1 MKIKSWFNPRS
12 LAFECWLI
20 FLVCVGA
27 YLANGRTISNRDTFP
42 NTMLAFNWIF
52 NHQPHFDS
60 FRDTYLL
67 NKAVWFFTESFSGH
81 LTSVYPIGVAI
92 VTFPFY
98 VIFSIIVWFNSI
110 THDTL
115 LHIGVASPDI
125 TRAIFEPTR
134 LFFEKLAAT
143 FITSIAVV
151 IFYIS
156 TNLKFNKSIC
166 LILTFVYAFAT
177 QSWVTGSQ
185 ALWQQSAA
193 NLVVCSILLCLLKA
207 NRSQGKNRKFL
218 LFLTGICCGL
228 IVSIRPT
235 DVLFAIAAIIYV
247 IVTYRRESVFLC
259 LGLPSVLLSVGWNF
273 YYFGTFLLG
282 GYSTQTNLYSFTA
295 DQFVRS
301 FLGLLVS
308 PSHGFFV
315 FSPVMLFAIPGAFQV
330 FKRRSER
337 DEKLLLCLTIAGV
350 ALFLNYCFFSV
361 WWGGWTYGCRF
372 MVDPLSIFCFLIGYP
387 LTTHIKKVS
396 EGKKRL
402 FNSGFVCFLTL
413 MMVSTSVEI
422 VGAFT
427 LATGDSNWFAI
438 PEVID
443 TKASIGI
450 SRLWSF
456 RDSPI
461 ERGTRTLLHRLNC
474 SSADSLSYIKGL
486 DGKIKQVRLA
496 DQQTPLT
503 LLSGASGSSVL
514 VQVDLQNTGVSQWSS
529 YKRGFGAG
537 TMLVKTQFY
546 DGEGAIVKEEQL
558 YVLGSPRQ
566 GELTQASGSITL
578 PTNLGTYRLVLSL
591 ASAKEFTKD
600 SDHSYKLQVNVDPK
614 EQIFSQKFSD
624 VRVPKIVPA
633 GKIFNVFVIAQS
645 YSNFIWATNLKA
657 STNKANNPVTF
668 SYRWLNSKG
677 AFEVYQGEQTRIP
690 WSVSYNR
697 NLFYNIW
704 NNVGINTPV
713 KAPDRPGDY
722 ILRLT
727 MVQEGVG
734 WFDEKGAKPKDIP
747 VTVTQGD

>member
-1 MKIKSWFNPRS
+1 MKTKSWFNPRS

-20 FLVCVGA
+20 FLVCIVV

-52 NHQPHFDS
+52 NHQPHFDA
-60 FRDTYLL
+60 FRDNYLF
-67 NKAVWFFTESFSGH
+67 NKPVWFLTESFSGH

-92 VTFPFY
+92 VIFPFY
-98 VIFSIIVWFNSI
+98 VIFSIVVWLNSV

-115 LHIGVASPDI
+115 LHIGVASSDI

-143 FITSIAVV
+143 LITSIAVV

-156 TNLKFNKSIC
+156 TNLKFDKSIC

-177 QSWVTGSQ
+177 QIWVTGSQ

-235 DVLFAIAAIIYV
+235 DVLFTIAAIIYV

-259 LGLPSVLLSVGWNF
+259 LGLPSVLLSVSWNF

-308 PSHGFFV
+308 PSRGFFI
-315 FSPVMLFAIPGAFQV
+315 FSPVMLFAIPGAIQV
-330 FKRRSER
+330 FKLRSER
-337 DEKLLLCLTIAGV
+337 DERLLLCLTSAGV

-361 WWGGWTYGCRF
+361 WWGGWTYGSRF
-372 MVDPLSIFCFLIGYP
+372 MVDALSVFCFLIGYP
-387 LTTHIKKVS
+387 LTTHLKKVS
-396 EGKKRL
+396 EGKKKL
-402 FNSGFVCFLTL
+402 LNSGFVCFLTL
-413 MMVSTSVEI
+413 MTISTSVEI
-422 VGAFT
+422 VGAST
-427 LATGDSNWFAI
+427 LATGDSNWFMI
-438 PEVID
+438 PEIID
-443 TKASIGI
+443 MKTKIGMG
-450 SRLWSF
+450 RLWSF

-461 ERGTRTLLHRLNC
+461 ERGTRTLLHRLNR
-474 SSADSLSYIKGL
+474 SPADSPSYIKGL

-503 LLSGASGSSVL
+503 LLSSASGASVL
-514 VQVDLQNTGVSQWSS
+514 IQVDLQNTGASQWLS
-529 YKRGFGAG
+529 YERGFGAG

-546 DGEGAIVKEEQL
+546 NSEGAIVKEGQL

-566 GELTQASGSITL
+566 AELTQASGFITL

-591 ASAKEFTKD
+591 MGAKEFAKD
-600 SDHSYKLQVNVDPK
+600 SSHSYELQVNIDPK

-624 VRVPKIVPA
+624 VRVPKIVSA
-633 GKIFNVFVIAQS
+633 GKTFNVFAIAQS
-645 YSNFIWATNLKA
+645 YSNFIWATNSKA
-657 STNKANNPVTF
+657 SINRANNPVTF

-677 AFEVYQGEQTRIP
+677 EFEVREGEQTRIP
-690 WSVSYNR
+690 WSIFYNYK
-697 NLFYNIW
+697 LFYNIW
-704 NNVGINTPV
+704 NNVGINATI

-747 VTVTQGD
+747 VTVTQS

>member
-20 FLVCVGA
+20 FLVCIVV

-60 FRDTYLL
+60 FRDNYLL
-67 NKAVWFFTESFSGH
+67 NEAVWFFTESFSGH

-98 VIFSIIVWFNSI
+98 VIFSVVIWLNSV

-134 LFFEKLAAT
+134 LLFEKLAAT
-143 FITSIAVV
+143 LITSIAVV
-151 IFYIS
+151 IFYLS

-166 LILTFVYAFAT
+166 LILTFVYAFST
-177 QSWVTGSQ
+177 QVWITGSQ

-193 NLVVCSILLCLLKA
+193 NLVVCSILLCLLGA
-207 NRSQGKNRKFL
+207 NRSQGKNRKLL

-235 DVLFAIAAIIYV
+235 DVLFAIAAVIYV
-247 IVTYRRESVFLC
+247 MTTYRRESIFLC

-273 YYFGTFLLG
+273 YYFGTFFLG

-315 FSPVMLFAIPGAFQV
+315 FSPVMLFAVPGVVQV
-330 FKRRSER
+330 FKLRSKE

-372 MVDPLSIFCFLIGYP
+372 MVDTLSVFCFLIGYP
-387 LTTHIKKVS
+387 LKTHLKKVS
-396 EGKKRL
+396 QGKKL
-402 FNSGFVCFLTL
+402 FNTAFICFLTL
-413 MMVSTSVEI
+413 VLISTSVEI
-422 VGAFT
+422 VGAVT
-427 LATGDSNWFAI
+427 LSSGNDSWDTI
-438 PEVID
+438 PAVID
-443 TKASIGI
+443 TKSSLGI
-450 SRLWSF
+450 SRLWDF

-461 ERGTRTLLHRLNC
+461 ERSMRTLFYRLNH
-474 SSADSLSYIKGL
+474 SSVASPSYIEGL
-486 DGKIKQVRLA
+486 DGKIKRVRLA
-496 DQQTPLT
+496 DQQAPLT
-503 LLSGASGSSVL
+503 LLSGASGATL
-514 VQVDLQNTGVSQWSS
+514 LLQMDLQNTGASQWLS
-529 YKRGFGAG
+529 YKTGSRAG
-537 TMLVKTQFY
+537 TMLVKAQFY
-546 DGEGAIVKEEQL
+546 DSDGGVTRGGQL
-558 YVLGSPRQ
+558 YILSSPRQ
-566 GELTQASGSITL
+566 GELTQASGFITL

-591 ASAKEFTKD
+591 MSAKEFAKD
-600 SDHSYKLQVNVDPK
+600 SDHSYELQVRIDPK
-614 EQIFSQKFSD
+614 QQIFSQEFSNI
-624 VRVPKIVPA
+624 RVSKLVPA
-633 GKIFNVFVIAQS
+633 GKTFNVFVIAQS
-645 YSNFIWATNLKA
+645 QSNFIWATNLKTPINA
-657 STNKANNPVTF
+657 VKNPVTF
-668 SYRWLNSKG
+668 SYRWLNSRG
-677 AFEVYQGEQTRIP
+677 EFEVREGEQTRIP
-690 WSVSYNR
+690 WSIFYNYR
-697 NLFYNIW
+697 LFYNIW
-704 NNVGINTPV
+704 NNVGINATV

-722 ILRLT
+722 TLRLT
-727 MVQEGVG
+727 MVQQGVG
-734 WFDEKGAKPKDIP
+734 WFDEKGAKPKDIS
-747 VTVTQGD
+747 VTVTQG

>member
-337 DEKLLLCLTIAGV
+337 DEKLLLCLTIAGGV
-350 ALFLNYCFFSV
+350 LFLNYCFFSV

-372 MVDPLSIFCFLIGYP
+372 MVDTLSVFCFLIGYP
-387 LTTHIKKVS
+387 LTTHLKKVS
-396 EGKKRL
+396 QGKKIS
-402 FNSGFVCFLTL
+402 NTAFVCFLTL
-413 MMVSTSVEI
+413 VLISTSVEI

-427 LATGDSNWFAI
+427 LSSGNDSWDTI
-438 PEVID
+438 PAVID
-443 TKASIGI
+443 TKSSLGI
-450 SRLWSF
+450 SRLWGF

-461 ERGTRTLLHRLNC
+461 ERSTRTLLHRLNR
-474 SSADSLSYIKGL
+474 SPVASPSYIEGL
-486 DGKIKQVRLA
+486 DGRIKQVRLA
-496 DQQTPLT
+496 DQQAPLT
-503 LLSGASGSSVL
+503 LLSGASGATML
-514 VQVDLQNTGVSQWSS
+514 LQIDLQNTGASQWLS
-529 YKRGFGAG
+529 YKTGSGAG
-537 TMLVKTQFY
+537 TMLVTAQFY
-546 DGEGAIVKEEQL
+546 DSDGVVTRGGQL
-558 YVLGSPRQ
+558 YVLSSPRQ
-566 GELTQASGSITL
+566 GELAQASGFIIL
-578 PTNLGTYRLVLSL
+578 PTNLGTYRLVLNL
-591 ASAKEFTKD
+591 LSAKEFPKD
-600 SDHSYKLQVNVDPK
+600 LDHSYEVQVKIDPK
-614 EQIFSQKFSD
+614 QQIFSQEFSNI
-624 VRVPKIVPA
+624 RVPKLVPV
-633 GKIFNVFVIAQS
+633 GKTFNVFAIAQS
-645 YSNFIWATNLKA
+645 QSNFIWAKNLKD
-657 STNKANNPVTF
+657 SINRANNPVTF
-668 SYRWLNSKG
+668 SYRWLNSRG
-677 AFEVYQGEQTRIP
+677 EFEVREGEQTRIP
-690 WSVSYNR
+690 WSIFYNYK
-697 NLFYNIW
+697 LFYNIW
-704 NNVGINTPV
+704 NNVGINATI

-747 VTVTQGD
+747 VTVTQS